1 MKMKIVERIK
11 NPRLVL
17 KILAV
22 IFILAIA
29 IIPMNSE
36 KDTPEASETESSSAS
51 EEADENWE
59 RKYDIHIGTSNIAAL
74 AGCLAVL
81 AAVKYK
87 DHRFLTK
94 KKK

>member
-1 MKMKIVERIK
+1 MKINIIKRIK
-11 NPRLVL
+11 NPQQVL

-22 IFILAIA
+22 IVILSIA
-29 IIPMNSE
+29 VKTTN
-36 KDTPEASETESSSAS
+36 PESDVTESFETENSSAS
-51 EEADENWE
+51 DEADENPE
-59 RKYDIHIGTSNIAAL
+59 HKYAIHIGTSNIAAL

-87 DHRFLTK
+87 DHQFLTK